1 MQFDEPLMY
10 DDEMDAGLDRKQ
22 LADIKKRFVRLN
34 KQRLMRM
41 RKGMPDHQVDFS
53 DIVSLSIHENH
64 PILPGY
70 INKEVPSGISDYTPG
85 KIAIRAAKKV
95 AKSFS
100 LKRRAQM
107 RREILSIFIMGS
119 SGTIGHSG
127 DSDFDI
133 WVCHRK
139 GLDQDLLKLLQQK
152 LNLISRW
159 AQSIGIEAHFFLM
172 DEDYFRRQQS
182 APMDKEAAGSS
193 QHYMLLDEFYRT
205 AILLAGRYPLW
216 WMVPVDENNNYQ
228 EYADLL
234 LNKRYL
240 RPSDWIDFGHI
251 PEIPANEFFGAALWQ
266 VYKGIDSPYKSV
278 LKIALMEVYASMH
291 PEVSPL
297 CQDYKQL
304 VYQADPDAN
313 RIDPYLM
320 IYRKVESYL
329 LQRKEFDRLE
339 LIRRCFYIKVS
350 IKVSNPPTKAAF
362 GWRRELMTELVRQ
375 WGWEQDQLL
384 QLDSRKDWKINR
396 VITERRKL
404 VQELTNSY
412 KFLSAFARQHTTLS
426 RISQQDI
433 NLLGRKLY
441 AAFERRS
448 GKIEFV
454 NPGIA
459 PNLHE
464 EFLTFQFNTSS
475 DNINSW
481 LLYKDRVEA
490 EDAQYHSSIK
500 RSTSLLELI
509 CWAYLNGLMDRTT
522 KVQLNAEDSEFEQK
536 ELKQI
541 CRGLIQRFPVD
552 VRIPDDNA
560 FTKPARN
567 LFSLLVV
574 NLGTD
579 PMAELT
585 RRGLALISNQT
596 DALDYGN
603 QHNNLAINFEMI
615 NLNSW
620 GEVSLSSYYNEQAL
634 TTLVTDWLQQLPTDE
649 ADKPVLVVQSYC
661 KTRSESITRRI
672 SDLLNDITLAK
683 YANPD
688 FSALRYLYTVSNQYS
703 LFSISGED
711 CRSKLLP
718 NKDALLKELAVAS
731 TEFSPLIIDHNSL
744 TETPL
749 SKIYSMNKYDEIQL
763 FYHINK
769 DIADVWVVDESGTLF
784 HQQQQ
789 FHDHITLLNPYRRF
803 LQSVIY
809 RQGSMAGLTI
819 TKVPRLYQLN
829 KARNSKATW
838 KVSERLSND
847 EASMLRYFNI
857 QVIASEDHQGS
868 PLFTFYCDD
877 IEFSPLEYGD
887 NLLSAV
893 AQQILRFRNSEERY
907 PAYIT
912 DLDISILNSQSR
924 QVTCQYLEIKKSLEQ
939 QLYIELNKN

>member
-1 MQFDEPLMY
+1 MQYDEPLVY

-22 LADIKKRFVRLN
+22 LADIKKRFVKLN
-34 KQRLMRM
+34 KQRLLRM
-41 RKGMPDHQVDFS
+41 RKGMPVHQVDFS

-100 LKRRAQM
+100 LKKRAQM

-127 DSDFDI
+127 ESDFDI

-139 GLDQDLLKLLQQK
+139 GLDKKLLALLQK
-152 LNLISRW
+152 KLSLISVW
-159 AQSIGIEAHFFLM
+159 AQSIGVEAHFFLM

-216 WMVPVDENNNYQ
+216 WMVPVEENNNYQ

-234 LNKRYL
+234 LKKRYL

-304 VYQADPDAN
+304 IHQEDPEAN
-313 RIDPYLM
+313 HADPYLM

-329 LQRKEFDRLE
+329 LKRKEFERLE

-350 IKVSNPPTKAAF
+350 IKISNPPTKAAY

-375 WGWEQDQLL
+375 WGWEQDKLL
-384 QLDSRKDWKINR
+384 QLDSRKTWKINR

-464 EFLTFQFNTSS
+464 EFLTFQYNVSAA
-475 DNINSW
+475 NISSW
-481 LLYKDRVEA
+481 LLYKDRV
-490 EDAQYHSSIK
+490 DFRDSKYHSSIK
-500 RSTSLLELI
+500 RSSSLLELVS
-509 CWAYLNGLMDRTT
+509 WAYLSGLMD
-522 KVQLNAEDSEFEQK
+522 
-536 ELKQI
+536 
-541 CRGLIQRFPVD
+541 
-552 VRIPDDNA
+552 
-560 FTKPARN
+560 
-567 LFSLLVV
+567 
-574 NLGTD
+574 
-579 PMAELT
+579 
-585 RRGLALISNQT
+585 
-596 DALDYGN
+596 
-603 QHNNLAINFEMI
+603 
-615 NLNSW
+615 
-620 GEVSLSSYYNEQAL
+620 
-634 TTLVTDWLQQLPTDE
+634 
-649 ADKPVLVVQSYC
+649 
-661 KTRSESITRRI
+661 
-672 SDLLNDITLAK
+672 
-683 YANPD
+683 
-688 FSALRYLYTVSNQYS
+688 
-703 LFSISGED
+703 
-711 CRSKLLP
+711 
-718 NKDALLKELAVAS
+718 
-731 TEFSPLIIDHNSL
+731 
-744 TETPL
+744 
-749 SKIYSMNKYDEIQL
+749 
-763 FYHINK
+763 
-769 DIADVWVVDESGTLF
+769 
-784 HQQQQ
+784 
-789 FHDHITLLNPYRRF
+789 
-803 LQSVIY
+803 
-809 RQGSMAGLTI
+809 
-819 TKVPRLYQLN
+819 
-829 KARNSKATW
+829 
-838 KVSERLSND
+838 
-847 EASMLRYFNI
+847 
-857 QVIASEDHQGS
+857 
-868 PLFTFYCDD
+868 
-877 IEFSPLEYGD
+877 
-887 NLLSAV
+887 
-893 AQQILRFRNSEERY
+893 
-907 PAYIT
+907 
-912 DLDISILNSQSR
+912 
-924 QVTCQYLEIKKSLEQ
+924 
-939 QLYIELNKN
+939 